1 NVAGGVAVGR
11 TGTTAV
17 SLADL
22 ADALHARAVD
32 QSSAAK
38 VVDLAAAQA
47 RAAFWRAAGERIGFT
62 NGCFDLLHP
71 GHVSL
76 LAQARTGCDRLVVGL
91 NSDASVRRLK
101 GEGRPVQNEAA
112 RATVLSSLA
121 LVDLV
126 VVFSADTPLELI

>member
-1 NVAGGVAVGR
+1 SDASGAGDGVLAALAMALAAGADLVSAARLANVAGGVAVGR

-47 RAAFWRAAGERIGFT
+47 RAAFWRAAGERIGFP
-62 NGCFDLLHP
+62 NRSFPLLHP
-71 GHVSL
+71 PHLPL
-76 LAQARTGCDRLVVGL
+76 LA
-91 NSDASVRRLK
+91 
-101 GEGRPVQNEAA
+101 PPP
-112 RATVLSSLA
+112 
-121 LVDLV
+121 
-126 VVFSADTPLELI
+126 TPL